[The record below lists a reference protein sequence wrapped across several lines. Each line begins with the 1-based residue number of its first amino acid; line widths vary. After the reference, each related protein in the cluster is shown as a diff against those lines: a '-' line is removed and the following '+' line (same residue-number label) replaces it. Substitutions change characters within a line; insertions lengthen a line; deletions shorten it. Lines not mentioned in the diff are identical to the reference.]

1 MAASCGAGV
10 VSALAPHSLGFA
22 ESLCFN
28 EQVMIKIKFIL
39 GGEDGKLFGELLFF
53 GFSVEHALL
62 SPSYT
67 HISPSQC
74 RGKIQPGHSGGVGV
88 SLLLNLCGGA
98 ELTLSLPQKYFMVMS
113 FPFNNL
119 PFPLLHVPKWKS
131 RGEK

>member
-1 MAASCGAGV
+1 MAASCGAGI
-10 VSALAPHSLGFA
+10 VSALAPYSLGFA

-28 EQVMIKIKFIL
+28 DQVMIKIKFIL

-74 RGKIQPGHSGGVGV
+74 RGKIPTHQPGHSGGLGV
-88 SLLLNLCGGA
+88 SLLLRTDPEFA
-98 ELTLSLPQKYFMVMS
+98 TEIFHDDELSL
-113 FPFNNL
+113 
-119 PFPLLHVPKWKS
+119 
-131 RGEK
+131 